1 MPVHACIRVLCALPV
16 AAGACGRADLGS
28 SGAFTSEPIRE
39 PLFHTGTLLPPLVL
53 FRAQLCTLVRERQ
66 RQLAAEHRRSVLRE
80 LCGVQHGRPRVRA
93 RCSEFALHWCSAYMH
108 RTGACIYARARAR
121 PRPHTSSVHWDWPP
135 KSESAAVRNDA
146 SRRSAPS
153 SWNENHTRSR
163 STDMSH
169 ENAWRAIGASCE
181 IHAPGPEE
189 ASRRGVAPSGD
200 AAAAARRAGTSHRR
214 VRAAA
219 AARPAARRSI
229 VSVMPPHSRRG
240 LGVA

>member
-1 MPVHACIRVLCALPV
+1 MHAFVSCARCLSPPGPADGQTLAVLGRSPANQFASLCFTLGLCFPPSSSSAPSCAPWCASANDNWPLNTADPCSV
-16 AAGACGRADLGS
+16 SCAGCSMGGHA
-28 SGAFTSEPIRE
+28 SE
-39 PLFHTGTLLPPLVL
+39 
-53 FRAQLCTLVRERQ
+53 
-66 RQLAAEHRRSVLRE
+66 LAAAQHRTWRART
-80 LCGVQHGRPRVRA
+80 RVRG
-93 RCSEFALHWCSAYMH
+93 R
-108 RTGACIYARARAR
+108 
-121 PRPHTSSVHWDWPP
+121 HTSSVHWDWPP